1 MWPRTD
7 EERRRQRNC
16 GFVAFMDRD
25 EAQAARDEMQG
36 VIVYDYELRIGWGK
50 AVSLPAQA
58 LPAPP
63 PGQMAIRAKEGA
75 TVSNVAWSGR
85 AAPSPQSVFWSK
97 FRSGGD
103 SKCPR
108 HSSDTA

>member
-1 MWPRTD
+1 VTLILGFCLMGHFD
-7 EERRRQRNC
+7 E
-16 GFVAFMDRD
+16 GMFILVFT
-25 EAQAARDEMQG
+25 G

-85 AAPSPQSVFWSK
+85 AAPSPQSV
-97 FRSGGD
+97 SGQN
-103 SKCPR
+103 SEVVSLLMK
-108 HSSDTA
+108 SSNFQCGLHDLL